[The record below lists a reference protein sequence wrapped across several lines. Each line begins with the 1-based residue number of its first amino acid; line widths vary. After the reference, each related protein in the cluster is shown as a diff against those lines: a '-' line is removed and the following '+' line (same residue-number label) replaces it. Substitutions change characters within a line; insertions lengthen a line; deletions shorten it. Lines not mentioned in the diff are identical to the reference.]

1 MTVNAAA
8 PTGTLM
14 KKIQRQPAASVTT
27 PPSSGP
33 QTRPSPSRTAAIAL
47 PPVARPSPRAA
58 RSADRWPMTTMVTLI
73 SPPPPS
79 PCRVRKT
86 MSSGMLC
93 AVPHS
98 TEPTTNTATAAR

>member
-1 MTVNAAA
+1 MTVNAAT

-14 KKIQRQPAASVTT
+14 KKIQRHPAASVTT

-33 QTRPSPSRTAAIAL
+33 HTRPSPSRTAAIAL
-47 PPVARPSPRAA
+47 PPVAPPSPRSA

-93 AVPHS
+93 AIPHS
-98 TEPTTNTATAAR
+98 TEPATNTATAAR